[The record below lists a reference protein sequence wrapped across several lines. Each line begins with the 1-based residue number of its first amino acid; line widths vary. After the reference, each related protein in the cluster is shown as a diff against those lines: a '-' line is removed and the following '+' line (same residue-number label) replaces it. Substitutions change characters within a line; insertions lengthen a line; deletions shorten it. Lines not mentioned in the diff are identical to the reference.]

1 MRQLFYILHGKMTS
15 KRELNKN
22 SKIEETDFI
31 SELAY
36 LDIFLVLLYIAS
48 ITCFILLLKI
58 LFF

>member
-1 MRQLFYILHGKMTS
+1 MTS